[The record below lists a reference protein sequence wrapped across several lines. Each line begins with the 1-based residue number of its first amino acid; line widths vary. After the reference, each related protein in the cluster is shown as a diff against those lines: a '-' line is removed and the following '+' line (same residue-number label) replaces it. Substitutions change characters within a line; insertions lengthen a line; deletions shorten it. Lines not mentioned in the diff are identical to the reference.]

1 MIVFLLDIKILAV
14 IAYPDALAGDI
25 VHLIAD
31 AAEPCGES
39 GYRAE
44 VKYEI
49 SRADLSAKHHG
60 YQHGICR
67 AVAYQR
73 QKRVDAT
80 ARQSAR
86 TDLLRPFKALALKAS
101 EHSYQPPEHAVYTD
115 VLRVVEFFGKALQ
128 ILYLTVG
135 IYPLVLVPLDII
147 PLPTADEICTERG
160 QKQQPQYKRG
170 DARYDRAVCEY
181 SERADEKIEQR
192 HPYKFR
198 RALPGAGVVIRV
210 LKLHYHLRV
219 VGIRVVGAH
228 IFLS

>member
-1 MIVFLLDIKILAV
+1 M
-14 IAYPDALAGDI
+14 
-25 VHLIAD
+25 
-31 AAEPCGES
+31 
-39 GYRAE
+39 
-44 VKYEI
+44 
-49 SRADLSAKHHG
+49 
-60 YQHGICR
+60 
-67 AVAYQR
+67 
-73 QKRVDAT
+73 
-80 ARQSAR
+80 
-86 TDLLRPFKALALKAS
+86 
-101 EHSYQPPEHAVYTD
+101 
-115 VLRVVEFFGKALQ
+115 VEFFGKALQ

-228 IFLS
+228 IFLSQIVLIEQRNLILTHAQPAVTEAIEQIDYQQHAEIGADNENNISYTLARLDRIYKHLGKI